1 MKISLIRADYRL
13 IHGQVI
19 TKWVKQTNADMILIV
34 DDPLAKD
41 EFMQQIYKMS
51 APAGMKVLVETVE
64 KAAEKIASGGYGEHK
79 LFVLFRDVD
88 TIYRAWQKG
97 FPIEELQI
105 GGLGAGP
112 DRKKVYGPITLNK
125 KDVDMLNEMCADGT
139 HVYLHQVP
147 TEPSMEYETVL
158 KNNTFA

>member
-19 TKWVKQTNADMILIV
+19 TKWIKQTTANRILIV
-34 DDPLAKD
+34 DDALAKD

-51 APAGMKVLVETVE
+51 APAGIKVEVKSVEEAVG
-64 KAAEKIASGGYGEHK
+64 KMGRGGYESCD

-88 TIYRAWQKG
+88 SICRAYRAG
-97 FPIEELQI
+97 FPFQELQI

-112 DRKKVYGPITLNK
+112 DRKKVYGPISLNK
-125 KDVDMLNEMCADGT
+125 KDVDMLNEMRDAGV
-139 HVYLHQVP
+139 HIYLHQVP
-147 TEPSMEYETVL
+147 TEPSMEYSEVL
-158 KNNTFA
+158 KNNRFE